1 MTSKNDKALLS
12 KAKALTSNH
21 ARNVYDKSFDIFRRE
36 AKKQNMDLSLFLS
49 SIMSNVSHDIKL
61 PNTLK
66 NKKKERE
73 LWLKERYRGYF
84 FEWVFNTTHL
94 KLSLKDIKGLVGHT
108 KGGKNRGEKKTLER
122 IEREEI
128 IKQKARELDVK
139 KLLADG
145 MKKKDIDK
153 LVADSIPA
161 EKKKKEAGIQYV
173 RKFLKSR
180 NYDL

>member
-1 MTSKNDKALLS
+1 MTSKKNKALLS
-12 KAKALTSNH
+12 NY
-21 ARNVYDKSFDIFRRE
+21 ARYVYDKSFNYFRRE
-36 AKKQNMDLSLFLS
+36 AKKQNMDLSLYLS
-49 SIMSNVSHDIKL
+49 WMMPNVSHDIKL

-73 LWLKERYRGYF
+73 LWLKERYRVYF
-84 FEWVFNTTHL
+84 YERVINTTHL
-94 KLSLKDIKGLVGHT
+94 KLSLKYIKGLAGHT
-108 KGGKNRGEKKTLER
+108 KGGKDAGEKKKLKR

-128 IKQKARELDVK
+128 IKQIARELDVK
-139 KLLADG
+139 QLLADG

-173 RKFLKSR
+173 RKFLKSQ